1 MSTTAL
7 QQAEV
12 LAQAL
17 PWIEKLSG
25 KTVVV
30 KFGGNAMVDPALA
43 TTFAEDMVLLRA
55 CGVRPVVVHGG
66 GPQINEQLAK
76 LGIEGEFKAGL
87 RVTTPEVLEV
97 VRMVLLGQVGRE
109 LVGAINAHGPYAV
122 GTSGEDARLFT
133 ASRKTARVD
142 GLEVDIGLV
151 GDIEAVDAGWI
162 DELTASRRI
171 PVVASLA
178 PDATGV
184 VHNVNAD
191 IAAGAL
197 AGALKADR
205 LIVLSDVAGLYT
217 RWPEQDSFVSEI
229 SLADA
234 KALLPSLAGGMI
246 PKLEACVRAVGSGV
260 RAASIIDGRV
270 PHATLVELFT
280 PTGVG
285 TMITDTTAPS
295 AGERT

>member
-1 MSTTAL
+1 MNTTAL

-17 PWIEKLSG
+17 PWIERLSG

-30 KFGGNAMVDPALA
+30 KFGGNAMVDPGLA
-43 TTFAEDMVLLRA
+43 KTFAEDMVLLRA

-66 GPQINEQLAK
+66 GPQINEHLGK
-76 LGIEGEFKAGL
+76 LGIEGEFRGGL

-97 VRMVLLGQVGRE
+97 VRMVLLGRVGRE

-122 GTSGEDARLFT
+122 GISGEDARLFT
-133 ASRKTARVD
+133 AERTTATVD
-142 GLEVDIGLV
+142 GEAVDIGLV
-151 GDIEAVDAGWI
+151 GDIGAVDADWI
-162 DELTASRRI
+162 EELVAGRRI

-178 PDATGV
+178 PDAAGV

-197 AGALKADR
+197 AAALQADR

-217 RWPEQDSFVSEI
+217 RWPDRDSFVSEI
-229 SLADA
+229 SLTGA
-234 KALLPSLAGGMI
+234 KELLPSLVGGMI
-246 PKLEACVRAVGSGV
+246 PKLAACVRAVEGGV
-260 RAASIIDGRV
+260 RAASIVDGRV

-285 TMITDTTAPS
+285 TMITNTT
-295 AGERT
+295 GERA

>member
-7 QQAEV
+7 QQAEI

-17 PWIEKLSG
+17 PWIEKLHG
-25 KTVVV
+25 KVVVV
-30 KFGGNAMVDPALA
+30 KFGGNAMVDPDLA
-43 TTFAEDMVLLRA
+43 RTFAEDMVLLRA

-66 GPQINEQLAK
+66 GPQINEHLGR
-76 LGIEGEFKAGL
+76 LGIEGEFRGGL

-97 VRMVLLGQVGRE
+97 VRMVLLGRVGRE

-122 GTSGEDARLFT
+122 GISGEDARLFT
-133 ASRKTARVD
+133 AERTTATVD
-142 GLEVDIGLV
+142 GEAVDIGLV
-151 GDIEAVDAGWI
+151 GDIESVDADWI
-162 DELTASRRI
+162 EELVAGRRI

-178 PDATGV
+178 PDAEGV

-191 IAAGAL
+191 VAAGAL
-197 AGALKADR
+197 AAALKADR

-217 RWPEQDSFVSEI
+217 RWPDQDSFVSEI

-246 PKLEACVRAVGSGV
+246 PKLEACVRAVEGGV

-270 PHATLVELFT
+270 AHATLVELFT

-285 TMITDTTAPS
+285 TMIIETGDKA
-295 AGERT
+295 